1 MTLQIGSANFSE
13 GEIDPHDP
21 PLVVPLVIKERNL
34 FLLGNNN
41 ANVNFNL

>member
-1 MTLQIGSANFSE
+1 
-13 GEIDPHDP
+13 
-21 PLVVPLVIKERNL
+21 VPLVIKERNL